1 LQTKIV
7 CKQENFMSKIALSLV
22 MIAAVGAIVIGA
34 TGAYFSDTEASVG
47 NTFTAG
53 TLDLN
58 IQDNDLNVII
68 FNVDDLAPGESG
80 SDQVNLKNVG
90 NLDGFLDISFLNLVN
105 DDVSCN
111 DPENDDDT
119 TCGAGEDGELLEN
132 LDILACLDDGD
143 FSCGGGGDT
152 EVYNGKASGLGLDE
166 LTDYAL
172 AKNTEVIFRLEW
184 SVDLSVGNIIQSDK
198 AGFDIEFELAQTA
211 GQ

>member
-1 LQTKIV
+1 
-7 CKQENFMSKIALSLV
+7 MSKIALSLV

-58 IQDNDLNVII
+58 IQGDDLNVII
-68 FNVDDLAPGESG
+68 FNVDDLATGSSG
-80 SDQVNLKNVG
+80 FGQVDLKNVG
-90 NLDGFLDISFLNLVN
+90 NLDGFLDISFLNFVN
-105 DDVSCN
+105 DDMLCN
-111 DPENDDDT
+111 DPESDVEA
-119 TCGAGEDGELLEN
+119 TCGDGEGELLEN

-143 FSCGGGGDT
+143 SSCGDVVGDI
-152 EVYNGKASGLGLDE
+152 EIYNGKASGLGLDE

-172 AKNTEVIFRLEW
+172 ANSAEKTFRLEW

>member
-1 LQTKIV
+1 
-7 CKQENFMSKIALSLV
+7 MSKIALSLI

-58 IQDNDLNVII
+58 IQGDDLNVII
-68 FNVDDLAPGESG
+68 FNVDDLAPGSSG
-80 SDQVNLKNVG
+80 FGQVDLKNVG
-90 NLDGFLDISFLNLVN
+90 NLDGFLDISFLNFVN
-105 DDVSCN
+105 DDMLCN
-111 DPENDDDT
+111 DPESDVEA
-119 TCGAGEDGELLEN
+119 TCGDGEGELLEN

-143 FSCGGGGDT
+143 SSCGDVGDI
-152 EVYNGKASGLGLDE
+152 EIYNGKASGLGLDE

-172 AKNTEVIFRLEW
+172 ANSAEKTFRLEW

-198 AGFDIEFELAQTA
+198 AGFDIEFELSQTA

>member
-1 LQTKIV
+1 
-7 CKQENFMSKIALSLV
+7 MSKIALSLV

-58 IQDNDLNVII
+58 IQGDDLNVII
-68 FNVDDLAPGESG
+68 FNVDDLAPGSSG
-80 SDQVNLKNVG
+80 FGQVDLKNVG
-90 NLDGFLDISFLNLVN
+90 NLDGFLDISFLNFVN
-105 DDVSCN
+105 DDMLCN
-111 DPENDDDT
+111 DPESDVEA
-119 TCGAGEDGELLEN
+119 TCGDGEGELFEN

-143 FSCGGGGDT
+143 SSCGDVVGDI
-152 EVYNGKASGLGLDE
+152 EIYNGKASGLGLDE

-198 AGFDIEFELAQTA
+198 AGFDIEFELSQTA

>member
-1 LQTKIV
+1 
-7 CKQENFMSKIALSLV
+7 MSKIALSLV

-58 IQDNDLNVII
+58 IQGDDLNVII
-68 FNVDDLAPGESG
+68 FNVDDLAPGSSG
-80 SDQVNLKNVG
+80 FGQVDLKNVG
-90 NLDGFLDISFLNLVN
+90 NLDGFLDISFLNFVN
-105 DDVSCN
+105 DDMLCN
-111 DPENDDDT
+111 DPESDVEA
-119 TCGAGEDGELLEN
+119 TCGDGEGELLEN

-143 FSCGGGGDT
+143 SSCGDVVGDT

-184 SVDLSVGNIIQSDK
+184 SVDSLVGNIIQSDK

>member
-1 LQTKIV
+1 
-7 CKQENFMSKIALSLV
+7 MSKIALSLI

-58 IQDNDLNVII
+58 IQGDDLNVII
-68 FNVDDLAPGESG
+68 FNVDDLAPGSSG
-80 SDQVNLKNVG
+80 FGQVDLKNVG
-90 NLDGFLDISFLNLVN
+90 NLDGFLDISFLNFVN
-105 DDVSCN
+105 DDMLCN
-111 DPENDDDT
+111 DPESDVEA
-119 TCGAGEDGELLEN
+119 TCGDGEGELLEN

-143 FSCGGGGDT
+143 SSCGDVGDI
-152 EVYNGKASGLGLDE
+152 EIYNGKASGLGLDE

>member
-1 LQTKIV
+1 
-7 CKQENFMSKIALSLV
+7 MSKIALSLV

-58 IQDNDLNVII
+58 IQGDDLNVII
-68 FNVDDLAPGESG
+68 FNVDDLAPGSSG
-80 SDQVNLKNVG
+80 FGQVDLKNVG
-90 NLDGFLDISFLNLVN
+90 NLDGFLDISFLNFVN
-105 DDVSCN
+105 DDMLCN
-111 DPENDDDT
+111 DPESDVEA
-119 TCGAGEDGELLEN
+119 TCGDGEGELLEN

-143 FSCGGGGDT
+143 SSCGDVGDI
-152 EVYNGKASGLGLDE
+152 EIYNGKASGLGLDE